1 MMKHFDNGTVATSI
15 SRRGFVAGASGLT
28 FAFTFGAGV
37 VGRLADA
44 VAADGDAKLNGWVT
58 IGADNSIT
66 IMVPAAE
73 MGQGV
78 QTSLPLIVAEE
89 LDADWSKVKTEFAP
103 PIPKNFGNP
112 HPILRGGMATVAS
125 ISVAGYYQPLRIAG
139 AQARRVLLDNAAA
152 QWNVPVDEL
161 TTEPSVV
168 VHEKSG
174 RRMSYG
180 DIAKTAK
187 VPAEPPAIKPEQLK
201 PEAQF
206 RLIGRQD
213 IGRVDVPGKV
223 TGTAK
228 YGIDVQIPG
237 MVYAAVVQAPME
249 GAAPDKVDATALLR
263 IPGVLHTI
271 RLPNAVAV
279 IGETFEAAKA
289 GHDALKITWDTS
301 KATGAKFDS
310 EQAKEEYA
318 RNGRDPNAKAM
329 EWAKTGD
336 APRAIRGA
344 VKKLEAAYWSE
355 HCYHA
360 QMEPMNCVAK
370 VGEDG
375 KSAEIWTGTQSN
387 MLAAVIAAGVL
398 QTTPD
403 KIRVHQH
410 LLGGGYG
417 RRVWNDAAGQAVA
430 LANIVKKPVKMILL
444 REDDIAAARP
454 RPMTHHIMKAG
465 LDANNN
471 LVGWH
476 HRLVSENVDAVA
488 APPRFQATGGKD
500 LIGMRGLEQPFYSFP
515 NMLADVVREQRG
527 MRVHAWRGIGSGYNK
542 FASECFLDEI
552 AQAKGVD
559 PVALRLELAKDHPR
573 AIAVIKA
580 AAEMSEFSRR
590 REGRGLGIAFADYH
604 DTFSAGVAEVS
615 VDQTTGK
622 IKVHN
627 YWIAVDPGI
636 VIQPDNVHAQLES
649 AVIYGLSAALLEELT
664 LKEGAVQQ
672 SNFNDYPVLR
682 MSDVPPIHTKI
693 VAANSKPT
701 GMGEIGV
708 VSVAPAIANAMFQLT
723 GKRLRHLPMS
733 PERVK
738 KALA

>member
-1 MMKHFDNGTVATSI
+1 MTEHVDNGATTI

-28 FAFTFGAGV
+28 FTFAVGAGL
-37 VGRLADA
+37 VGRALDA
-44 VAADGDAKLNGWVT
+44 IAAEEGAKLNAWVT
-58 IGADNSIT
+58 IGTDDSIT

-78 QTSLPLIVAEE
+78 MTSLPLVLAEE

-103 PIPKNFGNP
+103 PVAKDYGNP
-112 HPILRGGMATVAS
+112 HPILRGNMATVAS

-139 AQARRVLLDNAAA
+139 AQARRVLLDTVAA
-152 QWNVPVDEL
+152 QWSVPVSEL

-174 RRMSYG
+174 RRISYG
-180 DIAKTAK
+180 EVAKSAK

-201 PEAQF
+201 PESQF

-223 TGTAK
+223 TGAAR
-228 YGIDVQIPG
+228 YGIDVQVPG

-263 IPGVLHTI
+263 IPGVLQTI
-271 RLPNAVAV
+271 RLPSAVAV

-310 EQAKEEYA
+310 EQAKEDYA

-387 MLAAVIAAGVL
+387 VLAAVIAAGVL

-403 KIRVHQH
+403 KIRVHQQ

-430 LANIVKKPVKMILL
+430 LANITKKPVKMILL

-465 LDANNN
+465 LDAHGN

-500 LIGMRGLEQPFYSFP
+500 LIGMRGLEQPFYAFP

-542 FASECFLDEI
+542 FASECFLDEV

-559 PVALRLELAKDHPR
+559 PVTLRLELAKDHPR

-580 AAEMSEFSRR
+580 AAEMSDFSRR
-590 REGRGLGIAFADYH
+590 REGHGLGIAFADYH

-615 VDQTTGK
+615 VDETSGK

-636 VIQPDNVHAQLES
+636 VIQPDHVHAQLES
-649 AVIYGLSAALLEELT
+649 GVIYGLSAALLEELT

-693 VAANSKPT
+693 VATSNKPT

-733 PERVK
+733 PARVK